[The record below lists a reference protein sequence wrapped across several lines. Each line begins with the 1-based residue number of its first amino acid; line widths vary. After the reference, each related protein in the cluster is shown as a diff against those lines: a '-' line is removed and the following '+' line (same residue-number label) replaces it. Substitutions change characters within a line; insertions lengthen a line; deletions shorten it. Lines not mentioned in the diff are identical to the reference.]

1 MIMRK
6 MIHNVLEDND
16 FCQSVI
22 SAIKNNQVNKKRNNL
37 TKECKDVPGMID
49 INVVNETE
57 KNLNWKTGIYVSM
70 KIIIYLKGI
79 L

>member
-22 SAIKNNQVNKKRNNL
+22 SAIKNNQVNKKRNDL

-57 KNLNWKTGIYVSM
+57 KNIELKKRKYMYQWK
-70 KIIIYLKGI
+70 
-79 L
+79 

>member
-1 MIMRK
+1 M
-6 MIHNVLEDND
+6 
-16 FCQSVI
+16 
-22 SAIKNNQVNKKRNNL
+22 

>member
-22 SAIKNNQVNKKRNNL
+22 SAIKNNQVNKKRNDL

-57 KNLNWKTGIYVSM
+57 KNIE
-70 KIIIYLKGI
+70 LKKRKYMYQ
-79 L
+79 

>member
-22 SAIKNNQVNKKRNNL
+22 SAIKNNQANKKRNDL

-49 INVVNETE
+49 VNVVNETE
-57 KNLNWKTGIYVSM
+57 KKYWIEKRAYMYQWK
-70 KIIIYLKGI
+70 
-79 L
+79 

>member
-1 MIMRK
+1 

-57 KNLNWKTGIYVSM
+57 KNLN
-70 KIIIYLKGI
+70 
-79 L
+79 